1 MIYYCIAYNS
11 LLLALDQPAL
21 EDIYQKKTIKLMS
34 NIISGV
40 FVLECVVKIIAMG
53 FLGEKGYIKDN
64 WNRLDFFIVS
74 FSFFTWFL
82 EAMF

>member
-1 MIYYCIAYNS
+1 
-11 LLLALDQPAL
+11 
-21 EDIYQKKTIKLMS
+21 MS